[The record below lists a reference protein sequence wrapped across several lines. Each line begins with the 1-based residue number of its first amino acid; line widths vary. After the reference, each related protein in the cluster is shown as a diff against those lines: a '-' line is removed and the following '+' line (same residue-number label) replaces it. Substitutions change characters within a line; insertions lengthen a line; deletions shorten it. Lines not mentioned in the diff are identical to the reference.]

1 MGELY
6 LQMQRDLKLR
16 NFSEMTQ
23 RHYLRCTSDFV
34 RFHRKSPRQ
43 LGVPECKA
51 FLADLLS
58 RGKSPETLKLHVAS
72 LKFLYRVTLK
82 RHDEAEELPWPKVP
96 QRQPAIL
103 SGTEVERVLNAATP
117 IVPATVLMAAYGA
130 GLRISEA
137 CKLRVEDVDAKR
149 GLLHVR
155 QGKGKKDRQVM
166 LSPRL
171 LKRLRECWAEVRP
184 SEGWLFPG
192 AKGGALEPAVARK
205 ALHRAVAIAKVKKRV
220 TAHVLRHS
228 FATHLFEVGT
238 DIRAIQVLLG
248 HTSIETTARYVR
260 VSHTRV
266 SSVVSPLDMLGT
278 KRGEVLG

>member
-6 LQMQRDLKLR
+6 QQMERDLKLR
-16 NFSEMTQ
+16 NFSELTQ

-34 RFHRKSPRQ
+34 RFYMKSPRQ

-51 FLADLLS
+51 FLAHLLS

-96 QRQPAIL
+96 HRQPAIL
-103 SGTEVERVLNAATP
+103 SGTEIERVLTAAKP

-137 CKLRVEDVDAKR
+137 CQLRVEDIDARR

-155 QGKGKKDRQVM
+155 QGKGRRTDK
-166 LSPRL
+166 SCSRL
-171 LKRLRECWAEVRP
+171 GCSSGCENAGQRCGR
-184 SEGWLFPG
+184 
-192 AKGGALEPAVARK
+192 
-205 ALHRAVAIAKVKKRV
+205 
-220 TAHVLRHS
+220 
-228 FATHLFEVGT
+228 
-238 DIRAIQVLLG
+238 
-248 HTSIETTARYVR
+248 VR
-260 VSHTRV
+260 VGSFRGREAEHSKLAWRGKRFIEPRQRKFALQNGLDALAEPSSRSFYVVTRCHGASRRV
-266 SSVVSPLDMLGT
+266 
-278 KRGEVLG
+278 